1 MLGVA
6 GRSGSCAHGQH
17 AEGGLEAAG
26 GLTQRNHDGAVRGDG
41 TLPLKDDVAVAVVEA
56 DVGEATLYGL
66 HYDLLDLLEGKAQKV
81 PERLEAH
88 RGVDPP
94 ELLHHLQHCQAL
106 QGLRVL
112 LKACLLGGEPG
123 GEDHLGTQGLDGG
136 HLRLG
141 LRVHPHGVE
150 LALEEMEDAP
160 HLGRAEVKEAL
171 GPELRDQRGARD
183 HRRGARLV
191 LETEDRGD
199 AFLLLPRELRVVNTP
214 DGRAVVGQHR
224 EGSQDAVRGHEA
236 QVALLQGLVVLP
248 GQGVYLVP
256 GVGVVE
262 LAVRGP
268 EDLLETRVVGHHRE
282 GVRLAPCEGLERVD
296 RYRLSVSG
304 FVMSGRS
311 RWSLKRLRLVR
322 WRRIRSQSRRNSGP
336 RLYITQKLYA
346 RCAAAA

>member
-1 MLGVA
+1 M
-6 GRSGSCAHGQH
+6 
-17 AEGGLEAAG
+17 
-26 GLTQRNHDGAVRGDG
+26 
-41 TLPLKDDVAVAVVEA
+41 VEA

-191 LETEDRGD
+191 LEAEDRGD
-199 AFLLLPRELRVVNTP
+199 AFLLLPRELRVVNPP

-282 GVRLAPCEGLERVD
+282 GVRLAPCEGLEGVD
-296 RYRLSVSG
+296 VLHRP
-304 FVMSGRS
+304 
-311 RWSLKRLRLVR
+311 KRLLVHPELGRVPQLFEARGQVQVERL
-322 WRRIRSQSRRNSGP
+322 RIRDVGPVALVLEAVEVGQVEADQVAEPAELGAALVHHAEVVRAVCSGGVE
-336 RLYITQKLYA
+336 RLELRVVPQDVQD
-346 RCAAAA
+346 